1 MTVLNHVLPQVA
13 RKGWLFFIAAC
24 MLLLTGCSA
33 DIKDYAQTQPKL
45 DIFSYFNGESVAY
58 GMVQDY
64 SHKQTRRFAVKIH
77 GEVVADMLTLHED
90 FVYDDGEKQTRVWHI
105 RKLADG
111 SYSGTAGDIIGTA
124 VGKSAGNAFNWNY
137 VMDVKSGGSTYRLT
151 FDDWIYQQ
159 DEIHLF
165 NVTSLTKF
173 GVEVARVTLFFE
185 KSA

>member
-1 MTVLNHVLPQVA
+1 MTVSRSVL
-13 RKGWLFFIAAC
+13 RKGFLGLMTAC
-24 MLLLTGCSA
+24 VLLLTSCSA

-45 DIFSYFNGESVAY
+45 DIFTYFSGDSVAY

-64 SHKQTRRFAVKIH
+64 THKQTRRFAVKIR
-77 GEVVADMLTLHED
+77 GDVVADTLTLHED

-111 SYSGTAGDIIGTA
+111 TYTGTAGDIIGSA
-124 VGKSAGNAFNWNY
+124 KGQSAGNAFNWNY

-159 DEIHLF
+159 DEQHLF
-165 NVTSLTKF
+165 NVTSLKKF

-185 KSA
+185 KK

>member
-1 MTVLNHVLPQVA
+1 MTVSHSVL
-13 RKGWLFFIAAC
+13 RKGFLGLMAAC
-24 MLLLTGCSA
+24 VLLLTSCSA
-33 DIKDYAQTQPKL
+33 DINDYAQTQPKL
-45 DIFSYFNGESVAY
+45 DIFTYFKGDSVAY

-64 SHKQTRRFAVKIH
+64 THKQTRRFSVKIR
-77 GEVVADMLTLHED
+77 GDVVADTLTLHED

-111 SYSGTAGDIIGTA
+111 TYTGTAGDIIGTA
-124 VGKSAGNAFNWNY
+124 KGQAAGNAFNWNY

-159 DEIHLF
+159 DEQHLF
-165 NVTSLTKF
+165 NATSLKKF

-185 KSA
+185 KK

>member
-1 MTVLNHVLPQVA
+1 MTVFRQ
-13 RKGWLFFIAAC
+13 GFFA
-24 MLLLTGCSA
+24 LLMGCIVILSGCKA
-33 DIKDYAQTQPKL
+33 NIEDYAQAQPKL
-45 DIFSYFNGESVAY
+45 DIFAWFAGDSVAY

-64 SHKQTRRFAVKIH
+64 SNKQTRRFTVKIR
-77 GEVVADMLTLHED
+77 GDVAGDTLTLHED

-111 SYSGTAGDIIGTA
+111 SYSGSAGDIIGTA
-124 VGKSAGNAFNWNY
+124 TGHSAGNAFNWKY

-159 DEIHLF
+159 DEQHLF

-173 GVEVARVTLFFE
+173 GVEVARVSIFFE
-185 KSA
+185 KK